1 MKNTILTLFFTFL
14 IVFSFCSLNIS
25 ANELDDFHVGVFG
38 ASLLTGLRQTG
49 GVINNNN
56 YDESVYDISFKFSIV
71 GLFDKS
77 IDYVYSDFLNELEPN
92 QAYLF
97 STRSI
102 NGFGPVIISLNAS
115 TSNAGFAEE
124 SIMGLQIGSIT
135 ISKTYMLAWF

>member
-1 MKNTILTLFFTFL
+1 MRNKILTLFLTVL
-14 IVFSFCSLNIS
+14 MIIIFCSLNTS

-56 YDESVYDISFKFSIV
+56 YDESVCNISFRFSII
-71 GLFDKS
+71 GLYDKS
-77 IDYVYSDFLNELEPN
+77 IDYVYSDFLDELEPN

-124 SIMGLQIGSIT
+124 SIKGLQIGSIT
-135 ISKTYMLAWF
+135 IAKTYMLAWI

>member
-1 MKNTILTLFFTFL
+1 MVVSFF
-14 IVFSFCSLNIS
+14 SLNIC

-49 GVINNNN
+49 GVLNNNN
-56 YDESVYDISFKFSIV
+56 YDESVYDISFTFSII
-71 GLFDKS
+71 GLYDKS
-77 IDYVYSDFLNELEPN
+77 IDYVYSDFLDELKPN

-102 NGFGPVIISLNAS
+102 NGFGPVIISLNVY

-135 ISKTYMLAWF
+135 LTKTYMFAWF